1 MIEHISNNSYPG
13 RGIVLG
19 RNTDGIWVAIYWIMG
34 RSDNSR
40 NRVFKYK
47 DNILSTE
54 PADPSLVEDPSLI
67 IYNTSRKV
75 QIQQM

>member
-1 MIEHISNNSYPG
+1 MGKLKHISNNSYPG

-19 RNTDGIWVAIYWIMG
+19 RNHNSEWTAIYWTMG

-47 DNILSTE
+47 
-54 PADPSLVEDPSLI
+54 
-67 IYNTSRKV
+67 
-75 QIQQM
+75 